1 MIDEARA
8 QRPDAD
14 PGAGR
19 QLEVLG
25 DAAVEQEAFARIVG
39 VGEFQRVADLVE
51 AVRVEGLA
59 RELRPA
65 ANSRA

>member
-1 MIDEARA
+1 MKRARNGPTLTQVPVDSLKSSA
-8 QRPDAD
+8 MRPSNRKPL
-14 PGAGR
+14 PGSC
-19 QLEVLG
+19 
-25 DAAVEQEAFARIVG
+25 G

-51 AVRVEGLA
+51 AVFVEGLA

>member
-1 MIDEARA
+1 MKRARSG
-8 QRPDAD
+8 PTLD

-25 DAAVEQEAFARIVG
+25 DPAVEEEALPRIG
-39 VGEFQRVADLVE
+39 RVGEAQRIAHPVIALL
-51 AVRVEGLA
+51 VEGLA
-59 RELRPA
+59 RQLRLR